1 MAAPRMH
8 IETGS
13 TPSKEP
19 DGKPEIAA
27 EPTPEATHE
36 EVEATVAE
44 VAEVTVPVEPAEQQQ
59 KKKVVATVVQE
70 SEPEPEPEAPQPKA
84 APEAKASE
92 AAPADQKVGKGGKP
106 SVRDW
111 VRSTFPG
118 HEGAFWG
125 AVIALIVALL
135 IFMIGFFRVLLIIL
149 LVVVGIAI
157 GQIIDGDPK
166 IIRAI
171 TRLFKR
177 DREEW

>member
-1 MAAPRMH
+1 MAAPRMR

-13 TPSKEP
+13 TPSIEP
-19 DGKPEIAA
+19 EGTPEVAA
-27 EPTPEATHE
+27 EPTPEVTHE
-36 EVEATVAE
+36 EVGAP
-44 VAEVTVPVEPAEQQQ
+44 VAEVTEAAESVEQQQ
-59 KKKVVATVVQE
+59 KKRVVATVVQ
-70 SEPEPEPEAPQPKA
+70 EPEPEPEAPQPKA
-84 APEAKASE
+84 APTAKDSEVASG
-92 AAPADQKVGKGGKP
+92 DQKDDKPGRP

-111 VRSTFPG
+111 VRKTFPG